1 MLYIFKK
8 IEENLTKIIKEVEDK
23 GKIQM
28 KPLDMKNIVSEME
41 NKLDG
46 IIADAEDWWL
56 EETEIE
62 TKQGEVQRQKKM
74 NRIPFVYGLILSRL
88 TYM

>member
-41 NKLDG
+41 NTLDG
-46 IIADAEDWWL
+46 IKADAEDWWL

>member
-1 MLYIFKK
+1 M
-8 IEENLTKIIKEVEDK
+8 EDK

-41 NKLDG
+41 NTLDG
-46 IIADAEDWWL
+46 IKADAEDWWL